1 MTLSGT
7 SQDSTTCLPNR
18 QLRIAI
24 EKIERGEQAQR
35 EVTLLRQNEG
45 HWQSI
50 VRERDSII
58 SIMKGRERG
67 YAAIEDG
74 YVQRLKI
81 AEENYNSTR
90 GDLMSKLK
98 KQRRRTLLWAL
109 GGIVTTS
116 ASIYFLR

>member
-1 MTLSGT
+1 M
-7 SQDSTTCLPNR
+7 TCLPNR

-35 EVTLLRQNEG
+35 EVALLRQNEG
-45 HWQSI
+45 YWQSI

-58 SIMKGRERG
+58 SLIRSKERG

-81 AEENYNSTR
+81 AEEQHEVTKRWAGELS
-90 GDLMSKLK
+90 GKLK
-98 KQRRRTLLWAL
+98 KQRRRTLLWAI
-109 GGIVTTS
+109 GGIIATGS
-116 ASIYFLR
+116 SIYFLK

>member
-35 EVTLLRQNEG
+35 EVALLRQNEG

-58 SIMKGRERG
+58 SIMRSKERG

-81 AEENYNSTR
+81 AEQVQR
-90 GDLMSKLK
+90 GFAAKLR